1 MLWHKAIGTGPSHV
15 IVLHGWFSDH
25 RAYAPMFDM
34 LDTVRFTYAFVD
46 IRGYGRS
53 RDIAGDFTIEEV
65 AQDAIATADHLGWD
79 EFHVIGHSM
88 GGKAAQ
94 KVAIDG
100 GARIKSTIAVT
111 PVPAPPMPVDSDT
124 FNFFSDVCDRD
135 DTALDLIGEL
145 VGRRLSDTWMK
156 RLLKHARETSRPD
169 AFRSYM
175 RSFIRDDLSAGS
187 AAVTSPMLVL
197 AGEHDNGVRKEIVAA
212 VFPQLFPR
220 ARVEVLANSG
230 HYPMDEIPVYLTTRI
245 EQFLRSPTA

>member
-1 MLWHKAIGTGPSHV
+1 
-15 IVLHGWFSDH
+15 
-25 RAYAPMFDM
+25 MFDI
-34 LDTVRFTYAFVD
+34 LDTARFTYAFVD

-65 AQDAIATADHLGWD
+65 AQDAIATADHLGWGD
-79 EFHVIGHSM
+79 FHVIGHSM

-111 PVPAPPMPVDSDT
+111 PVPAPPMPVDVDT
-124 FNFFSDVCDRD
+124 FNFFSGVCDRD
-135 DTALDLIGEL
+135 DAALDLIGES

-212 VFPQLFPR
+212 VFPQLFPH

-230 HYPMDEIPVYLTTRI
+230 HYPMDEIPVYLATRI